1 MYIHTFEVTYELPK
15 KKSKA
20 IQEDLRKDKSC
31 WKAEDN
37 GMLYFGLSNKG
48 ILIRTFLIN
57 KKNYHTYQVQY
68 IISAER
74 VMNNDNYVRLF
85 NTRNYSDLFD
95 KVNALLKAKSEAL
108 PKVNKCKLSRLDFCV
123 NAVLDNQSQVKAYI
137 NTMRRGKA
145 PRNMK
150 RFEMYDIFSK
160 RVKPTK
166 DDMTVHSKKS
176 FDNVEIS
183 IYNKYAQMKKEKE
196 NTYSNENLEEAKNIV
211 RIEIRCK
218 KEKIKELKKKY
229 KLDSLSAFFNRANK
243 IGSELFNYYLP
254 QIASNA
260 TIRTLK
266 DSEERIAKSEYGK
279 KTKKLLWDFV
289 EHANTV
295 RSVSKAIENFN
306 KYHSKKKINE
316 MLLLLNDIDVNP
328 ITVTKEDLKKFD
340 CGYIPS
346 LIELYKEF
354 SK

>member
-1 MYIHTFEVTYELPK
+1 
-15 KKSKA
+15 
-20 IQEDLRKDKSC
+20 
-31 WKAEDN
+31 
-37 GMLYFGLSNKG
+37 
-48 ILIRTFLIN
+48 
-57 KKNYHTYQVQY
+57 
-68 IISAER
+68 
-74 VMNNDNYVRLF
+74 MNNDNYVRLF
-85 NTRNYSDLFD
+85 DTRNYSDLFD

-150 RFEMYDIFSK
+150 RFEVYDIFSK

-183 IYNKYAQMKKEKE
+183 IYNKYAQMMKEKE

-229 KLDSLSAFFNRANK
+229 KLDSISAFFRRANM
-243 IGSELFNYYLP
+243 IGNELFYYYLP

-266 DSEERIAKSEYGK
+266 DAEERIAKSDYGK

-289 EHANTV
+289 KIANTV
-295 RSVSKAIENFN
+295 RSVSNTIEIF
-306 KYHSKKKINE
+306 KECDSKKKLMN
-316 MLLLLNDIDVNP
+316 
-328 ITVTKEDLKKFD
+328 
-340 CGYIPS
+340 Y
-346 LIELYKEF
+346 
-354 SK
+354 